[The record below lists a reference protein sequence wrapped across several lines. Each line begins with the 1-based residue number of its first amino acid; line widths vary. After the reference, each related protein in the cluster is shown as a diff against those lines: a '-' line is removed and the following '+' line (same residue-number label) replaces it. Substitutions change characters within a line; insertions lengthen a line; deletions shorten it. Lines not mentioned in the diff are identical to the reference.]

1 MLGRGVSVG
10 VTDGVTGDDVIVNV
24 GVRVA
29 VGLGLVVCDG
39 GMDGKATCVVA
50 GAQAPRRRRM
60 IKATRNN
67 FFIQLNAN
75 S

>member
-1 MLGRGVSVG
+1 MVG
-10 VTDGVTGDDVIVNV
+10 VAGDGVIVNV

-29 VGLGLVVCDG
+29 VGLGLAVCDG
-39 GMDGKATCVVA
+39 VMDGKTICVVA

-60 IKATRNN
+60 IKATTN